1 MESSDV
7 LGDVDAV
14 EAFSLQRGFGFAGS
28 GSRRAAGAGAACAG
42 SV

>member
-1 MESSDV
+1 MESLDV
-7 LGDVDAV
+7 LGGVDAV

-28 GSRRAAGAGAACAG
+28 GSRRPGAGAACAG